1 MRLMITRIFRI
12 FRNMTVLEFRTI
24 EIRIKKIEGSILE
37 EEIQFNGRILTYSI
51 LNKNY
56 FPFGMEMPNFG
67 YKAEEYRYGF
77 NGMEK
82 DNEIKGKG
90 TFI

>member
-1 MRLMITRIFRI
+1 MYSKSNVQWKNTH
-12 FRNMTVLEFRTI
+12 VLDT
-24 EIRIKKIEGSILE
+24 
-37 EEIQFNGRILTYSI
+37 QYSI
-51 LNKNY
+51 LNTQYSILSKNY

-82 DNEIKGKG
+82 DNEMKGKG
-90 TFI
+90 KKFMDLF